1 MKKSKVI
8 LALVC
13 AVLLVCASVL
23 GTLAYLTSTDEV
35 TNTFTVG
42 QVKITLDEAKVDG
55 NGKALTGDD
64 AERVK
69 ANSYKLFPGHAYDKD
84 PTVTVKAGS
93 EESYVKMTV
102 TVNKSAELDQIF
114 ATHNIKLTDVITGY
128 DATNWLYKGNTEDTA
143 ANTRTYTFYYK
154 ETVSAPTADVVLDDL
169 FETITIPGSL
179 TNEEINLLYYKTTKN
194 EKNELVAGTEVDSK
208 PLTIT
213 VKAYAIQADGFE
225 DTKDEATGTVT
236 ESGADK
242 AWKAFDASTPTT

>member
-64 AERVK
+64 AERVDN
-69 ANSYKLFPGHAYDKD
+69 NSYKLMPGHSYTKD
-84 PTVTVKAGS
+84 PTVTVLKGS
-93 EESYVKMTV
+93 EESYVRLLVTV
-102 TVNKSAELDQIF
+102 TF
-114 ATHNIKLTDVITGY
+114 GGKLTDEQLATKLDGIFTGY
-128 DATNWLYKGNTEDTA
+128 SSDWQRNGAPKN
-143 ANTRTYTFYYK
+143 
-154 ETVSAPTADVVLDDL
+154 ET
-169 FETITIPGSL
+169 
-179 TNEEINLLYYKTTKN
+179 KTTGEGDAQK
-194 EKNELVAGTEVDSK
+194 EYTVLTYEYRYKSTVAGKVDGEDADNK
-208 PLTIT
+208 LPALFKGIT
-213 VKAYAIQADGFE
+213 VPGTWTNDELTAIGGFEIKVVAQAIQADGFE